1 MQVIAACSGAYDAG
15 PEASHRVI
23 HQDGDRN
30 TFAGTAYRFATSHV
44 ASLFL
49 KEVPQRGGMAQ
60 LVRIL
65 SGSPGSDAG
74 LRGLLFEAFAHNTL
88 LQGGCFHCRPLDS
101 PGGARDAAEPLT
113 LQLPHFKAEVLFI
126 TGSRS
131 RSSININGFRDAA
144 DQLRQSGTQSAYLRP
159 SGQGHPTADGCI
171 FPNCLLQM
179 TVAERR
185 GAVDEEGLE
194 AHLQCMPRQPRYFL
208 YYVVPRDVYDSFT
221 TPKLKRESCHPRVQ
235 KTHVR
240 VIKIKAVAATAAVAT
255 SPLPASASLSPSAAA
270 PSSPPLGTTSS
281 PAAVTA
287 LRFKRKRKVRG
298 GEGQARGLN
307 LGFGAER
314 LCWGLRE

>member
-101 PGGARDAAEPLT
+101 PGGAAEPLT

-126 TGSRS
+126 TGSQS
-131 RSSININGFRDAA
+131 QTSININGFREAV

-159 SGQGHPTADGCI
+159 SGQGHPTVDGCI
-171 FPNCLLQM
+171 FPNSLLQM
-179 TVAERR
+179 TVAGSR
-185 GAVDEEGLE
+185 GVVDEQVLE
-194 AHLQCMPRQPRYFL
+194 AHLQCLPRKPWYFL
-208 YYVVPRDVYDSFT
+208 YYVVPQDVYDSFT

-235 KTHVR
+235 NTHVC

-255 SPLPASASLSPSAAA
+255 SPLPASATPSLSAAA
-270 PSSPPLGTTSS
+270 PSSPPLGTTPS

-287 LRFKRKRKVRG
+287 LQFKRKRKVRG
-298 GEGQARGLN
+298 GEGQARGFEPGL
-307 LGFGAER
+307 
-314 LCWGLRE
+314 WG